1 MGAENEMKVNNLTTV
16 PTDVIFTQS
25 NLVKVTKTKTDIY
38 ASWTSAKNGSN
49 GTHEHKPH
57 QMTAIKRTD
66 NISTL
71 KKSFKRNRD
80 LINCNFT
87 GADNELF
94 VTLTYADRAR
104 GKNIKVVNA
113 DFDRF
118 IKRIKRKTHVNTVNL
133 VWFAALEPQAD
144 GTWHLHCLLKWQDRK
159 RIFIANAKLS
169 KLWGC
174 GFTKT
179 TAINNVTNI
188 GAYLT
193 AYLTNIIIDPTTNN
207 MAKKSIKWTTN
218 HEHMVQKGGRLGYY
232 RAFTHIGRHSR
243 NCKQPKT
250 CYMTADR
257 FNQMLAIEGWKCTGA
272 KAYDLLIPR
281 VNQDDFGISIKQKYY
296 RRDPATAEKIALLL
310 KLAKQNNQSVTKML
324 NGKTMLQYLGII

>member
-1 MGAENEMKVNNLTTV
+1 MKVNNLTTV
-16 PTDVIFTQS
+16 PTDVVFTRSDLIQI
-25 NLVKVTKTKTDIY
+25 TKTKTDIY
-38 ASWTSAKNGSN
+38 ASWTSAKNGSS
-49 GTHEHKPH
+49 GTHEHRQH
-57 QMTAIKRTD
+57 TMTATRRTD
-66 NISTL
+66 NIAAL

-94 VTLTYADRAR
+94 VTLTYADRKR
-104 GKNIKVVNA
+104 GKKTKAVNA

-118 IKRIKRKTHVNTVNL
+118 VKRIKRKTHVTTASL
-133 VWFAALEPQAD
+133 VWFSALEPQAD
-144 GTWHLHCLLKWQDRK
+144 GTWHLHCLLKWKDRK
-159 RIFIANAKLS
+159 RIFIANAKLA

-193 AYLTNIIIDPTTNN
+193 AYLTNIIVDPTAAN

-232 RAFTHIGRHSR
+232 RAFTHVGRHSR
-243 NCKQPKT
+243 NCNQPQT
-250 CYMTADR
+250 CYMTADQL
-257 FNQMLAIEGWKCTGA
+257 NYMLVLEGWQCTGA
-272 KAYDLLIPR
+272 KSYDLLFPR
-281 VNQDDFGISIKQKYY
+281 INQDDFGISVRQKYY
-296 RRDPATAEKIALLL
+296 HRDPIVADKVVLVTR
-310 KLAKQNNQSVTKML
+310 LARQNKQSVANLL
-324 NGKTMLQYLGII
+324 NGQTMLQYLGIS

>member
-1 MGAENEMKVNNLTTV
+1 MKVNNLTTV
-16 PTDVIFTQS
+16 PTDVVFTQS

-57 QMTAIKRTD
+57 QMTAVKRTD

-104 GKNIKVVNA
+104 GKNIKAVNA

-118 IKRIKRKTHVNTVNL
+118 IKRIKRKTHVSTANL
-133 VWFAALEPQAD
+133 VWFSALEPQAD

-159 RIFIANAKLS
+159 RIFIANTMLAT
-169 KLWGC
+169 LWGC

-179 TAINNVTNI
+179 TAIDNVTNI

-193 AYLTNIIIDPTTNN
+193 AYLTNIIVDSTAINN
-207 MAKKSIKWTTN
+207 IAKESTKWTMH
-218 HEHMVQKGGRLGYY
+218 HEHMVQKSGRLGYY
-232 RAFTHIGRHSR
+232 HAFTHVGRHSR
-243 NCKQPKT
+243 NCKQPQT
-250 CYMTADR
+250 LYMTADQL
-257 FNQMLAIEGWKCTGA
+257 NYMLAMEGWQCTGA
-272 KAYDLLIPR
+272 KSYDLLIPR
-281 VNQDDFGISIKQKYY
+281 MNQDVFGISIKQKYY
-296 RRDPATAEKIALLL
+296 HRDPAITDKVMLVMR
-310 KLAKQNNQSVTKML
+310 LARQNNQSVTKML
-324 NGKTMLQYLGII
+324 NGKTMLQYLGIS